1 MNFLQVN
8 SGHELGGVGWIQV
21 YSGSESE
28 GVGWRWD
35 L

>member
-8 SGHELGGVGWIQV
+8 SGSELGGVGWIQV